1 MSLEKMLAAQKK
13 LDERIVKEKG
23 LEGKD
28 LVANTYVALDV
39 ELGEMAN
46 EARWFKHWSEDRE
59 PRTYGLK
66 LGKSPRENRYINPLL
81 EEYIDSLHF
90 FLSLAIQ
97 KGWEKQLYVY
107 EEAILDL
114 QAEGFDGGLSGAYLE
129 MIYYLNKSYMENNR
143 SEKIEKTF
151 NKTLQEFNF
160 NTAWFLFI
168 AIGLIGFEFTEEQ
181 IEQAYFAKN
190 TINHQRQDN
199 GY

>member
-1 MSLEKMLAAQKK
+1 MNLEKMLAAQKK

-23 LEGKD
+23 LEAKD

-46 EARWFKHWSEDRE
+46 EARWFKHWSNDQE
-59 PRTYGLK
+59 PRK
-66 LGKSPRENRYINPLL
+66 ESLL
-81 EEYIDSLHF
+81 EEYVDALHF
-90 FLSLAIQ
+90 FLSIAIQ

-190 TINHQRQDN
+190 KVNHERQDN